1 MADSLGTPRARTS
14 LVSLL
19 AALALA
25 LALVGTYA
33 VTSFTVGQRV
43 REIGV
48 RMALGADARR
58 VRALVLGRALAQAA
72 AGIALGTAG
81 ALALARL
88 LEGQLYGVAA
98 TDPPTLAAAAA
109 LLAVTALAAGY
120 LPAVRASRVDPSV
133 ALREE

>member
-1 MADSLGTPRARTS
+1 
-14 LVSLL
+14 
-19 AALALA
+19 
-25 LALVGTYA
+25 
-33 VTSFTVGQRV
+33 
-43 REIGV
+43 
-48 RMALGADARR
+48 

-98 TDPPTLAAAAA
+98 TDPPTLGAAAA

-120 LPAVRASRVDPSV
+120 LPAVKASRVDPSV